1 MRIDGLSL
9 RPARDADA
17 DALIALIG
25 GAYAEYPGC
34 VLDVD
39 GEEPDLR
46 AIASAYARKGGGFWV
61 AIDETTGALVGSA
74 GWLPSAAAERP
85 GWVELRKLYVA
96 RAQRRRGLASLLCAR
111 VEALARERGAPG
123 VELWSDTR
131 FLDAHGF
138 YAGRGYRQLPG
149 FRQLFDL
156 SQSSEYHFILPL

>member
-1 MRIDGLSL
+1 MPIGGLSL

-25 GAYAEYPGC
+25 SAYAEYPGC

-46 AIASAYARKGGGFWV
+46 AIASAYARKGGAFWV
-61 AIDETTGALVGSA
+61 AIDEAAGALVGSA
-74 GWLPSAAAERP
+74 GWLPSAAADRP

-96 RAQRRRGLASLLCAR
+96 RAHRRRGLASVLCGR
-111 VEALARERGAPG
+111 VEAEARGRGARG

-131 FLDAHGF
+131 FLDAHRF
-138 YAGRGYRQLPG
+138 YAGRGYQQLPG
-149 FRQLFDL
+149 SRQLFDL
-156 SQSSEYHFILPL
+156 SQSSELHFILPL